1 MVYHGSHLHTPG
13 LLSSVT
19 WLSVTCLLISTPSLI
34 FQIGALIG
42 HCIFFWGPQIVQ
54 TVKDLRQ
61 GGSPDRH
68 HLAMKRY
75 KDTPWWWY
83 TVIMGIAFVFGLV
96 VVLKSNVGLGAGG
109 FVAALA
115 VGAVVAPFVSVKFV

>member
-1 MVYHGSHLHTPG
+1 
-13 LLSSVT
+13 
-19 WLSVTCLLISTPSLI
+19 
-34 FQIGALIG
+34 
-42 HCIFFWGPQIVQ
+42 
-54 TVKDLRQ
+54 
-61 GGSPDRH
+61 
-68 HLAMKRY
+68 MKRY

-115 VGAVVAPFVSVKFV
+115 VGAVIAPFVSGKLLETLEQMGLLELIVAECYSLFALRRWYRDQPTV